1 MLKLPHS
8 KRWRENQPPP
18 CCAERLECGE
28 FTAAVVCCRG
38 IVVGLGDRFQR
49 VRLCS
54 LKVLFTI
61 AGLQPEYGG
70 PSRCVPALAIAL
82 AERGVQVEL
91 ISCESAPGQPL
102 PLLPSVARISPHL
115 LPGANRSIRWWPRT
129 NDFWQVL
136 RERGKA
142 GRNWL
147 IHDHGLWLPNNHAV
161 ARAASSLKVPRI
173 VSLHGMLT
181 AWSRRHQGWRKAVAW
196 WLYQRRDL
204 KTASVLH
211 ATSPAEVQELRNAG
225 LTQPVAMIPNGVE
238 LPPGNPKSEIGN
250 RKSGARTVLFLGR
263 IHPIKGLLNLVRAWA
278 IVRPAGWRVVIAGG
292 AEMGHGE
299 ELKAEIRKLKL
310 ETQFAFVGPVAGEA
324 KWALYRQADV
334 FVLPSHSENFGI
346 VVAEALACEVP
357 VLTTHGTPWEDL
369 VTHGCG
375 WWTPIGV
382 EPLASALR
390 EATALTDE
398 TRREMGVR
406 GRQLVETKYG
416 WPGIAARMQAVY
428 AWMLGH
434 GEKPEAIE
442 GGS

>member
-1 MLKLPHS
+1 M
-8 KRWRENQPPP
+8 
-18 CCAERLECGE
+18 
-28 FTAAVVCCRG
+28 
-38 IVVGLGDRFQR
+38 
-49 VRLCS
+49 
-54 LKVLFTI
+54 KVLFTI

-115 LPGANRSIRWWPRT
+115 LPGANRSIRWWPRA
-129 NDFWQVL
+129 NDFWKVL

-142 GRNWL
+142 GRDWL

-181 AWSRRHQGWRKAVAW
+181 AWSRRHQGWKKAMAW
-196 WLYQRRDL
+196 WLYQRLDL

-211 ATSPAEVQELRNAG
+211 ATSPAEVQELRKAG
-225 LTQPVAMIPNGVE
+225 LTQPLAMIPNGVE

-278 IVRPAGWRVVIAGG
+278 ILRPAGWRVVLAGNDEG
-292 AEMGHGE
+292 GHE
-299 ELKAEIRKLKL
+299 NEIKAECRKQKVEPDFDFL
-310 ETQFAFVGPVAGEA
+310 GPVEGGRR
-324 KWALYRQADV
+324 WDLYRSADL

-346 VVAEALACEVP
+346 VVAEALACGVP
-357 VLTTHGTPWEDL
+357 VITTRGTPWQDL
-369 VTHGCG
+369 VLQGCG
-375 WWTPIGV
+375 WWTEIGV
-382 EPLASALR
+382 EPLAAALR
-390 EATALTDE
+390 EATALDE
-398 TRREMGVR
+398 EVRREMGAC

-416 WPGIAARMQAVY
+416 WPRIAARMQAVY

-434 GEKPEAIE
+434 GEKPEAIA
-442 GGS
+442 GCC